1 MKSGPNISLVAS
13 LVGDPGR
20 ANMLVAL
27 VGGRAL
33 TASELA
39 QEAGVTLQT
48 ASSHL
53 SKLTA
58 GGLIEQDKQ
67 GRHRYFKLS
76 GPDVAHMLETLMG
89 LAERAGHAR
98 VRTGPKDPQL
108 RRARVCYDHLAGDMG
123 VAMFDALESK
133 RLIARESGNISLTN
147 RGEQFLLNLGID
159 VAQLRQAKRPLC
171 KSCLDWSVRRNHLA
185 GAVGAALLDHF
196 YEKRWARREPRSRVV
211 TFTRAGEMNFR
222 KQFSI
227 APPLAGGE

>member
-27 VGGRAL
+27 VAGRAL

-39 QEAGVTLQT
+39 QEAGVTLPT

-58 GGLIEQDKQ
+58 GGLIAQEKQ

-76 GPDVAHMLETLMG
+76 GPDVAQVLEALMG
-89 LAERAGHAR
+89 LAERTGHVR

-123 VAMFDALESK
+123 VAMFDALEQK
-133 RLIARESGNISLTN
+133 RLIATDSTSVALTK
-147 RGEQFLLNLGID
+147 RGEQFLSDLGIALD
-159 VAQLRQAKRPLC
+159 RLRQSKRPMC
-171 KSCLDWSVRRNHLA
+171 KSCLDWSVRRSHLA
-185 GAVGAALLDHF
+185 GAVGAALLDCF
-196 YEKRWARREPRSRVV
+196 YEKRWARREPRSRIV
-211 TFTRAGEMNFR
+211 TFTPKGETNFR
-222 KQFSI
+222 RHF
-227 APPLAGGE
+227 GGGP